1 MISFDDYVRERMM
14 EQRERSEGIEAFLME
29 AAGLINGARRHE
41 YGDSNASFS
50 RIAAGWSQLL
60 GTEVTPVQAALC
72 MAWLKMSRLTSSP
85 HHHDSYADAVGYIAL
100 AEELN
105 RNSEAPNVQTE

>member
-1 MISFDDYVRERMM
+1 MISFDDYVKERVL
-14 EQRERSEGIEAFLME
+14 EQRNQTEGIETFFAE
-29 AAGLINGARRHE
+29 ASALINGARRHE
-41 YGDSNASFS
+41 YGDSASSFA

-60 GTEVTPVQAALC
+60 GTEVNAIQVALC

-85 HHHDSYADAVGYIAL
+85 HHYDSYLDAAAYIAL

-105 RNSEAPNVQTE
+105 RASEVPNVPTE